1 MSGPLFLLVYAVLA
15 IAVNLWLR
23 GHFKRRE
30 AARAARFIEFA
41 QDPYQIAY
49 LRAGQS
55 ETVRTVVFSLLD
67 RGLLEESEGK
77 LRRAHA
83 DVGAYARRPLE
94 KAVLASCINWTQIA
108 NIEIQNDVTKACDA
122 YFSELGRDGLLADR
136 DTYGQRFL
144 PFIVAF
150 ALLLGVAVARVL
162 WALAHGRYN
171 LIFLVM
177 LTAVGCIAAIIA
189 WRKRRT
195 GLGDAALARL
205 ETLFADLKRRATQ
218 LVPGGQSNDAVLTAA
233 LFGLAALPSG
243 SFPYLERLFPK
254 PRSGGDGGGSGS
266 DSGCSDGGGGGGCG
280 GCGGC
285 G

>member
-1 MSGPLFLLVYAVLA
+1 MSGPLFLLVYSALA

-23 GHFKRRE
+23 GHFKQRE

-67 RGLLEESEGK
+67 RGLLEESDGK
-77 LRRAHA
+77 VRRAHA
-83 DVGAYARRPLE
+83 DVGAYVRRPLE
-94 KAVLASCINWTQIA
+94 KAVLACCINWTQVA
-108 NIEIQNDVTKACDA
+108 NIEIQNSVIKACDA
-122 YFSELGRDGLLADR
+122 YFSELSRNGLLADR
-136 DTYGQRFL
+136 DTYGQRFV
-144 PFIVAF
+144 PFIVAL
-150 ALLLGVAVARVL
+150 ALLLGVAAARVL

-171 LIFLVM
+171 VIFLAM
-177 LTAVGCIAAIIA
+177 LAAAGSIAVIIA

-233 LFGLAALPSG
+233 LFGLAALPAG
-243 SFPYLERLFPK
+243 CFPYLERVFPK
-254 PRSGGDGGGSGS
+254 PRSSSDGGGSGG
-266 DSGCSDGGGGGGCG
+266 DSGCSDGGGGGCG